1 MNPIVENIQIGKLVS
16 RYAGGYRIGPTGKMG
31 DTNAYLTLML
41 TKKPCWL
48 HRKMTKLL
56 LGWEWSDSK

>member
-1 MNPIVENIQIGKLVS
+1 MIPITENIQIGRLVS
-16 RYAGGYRIGPTGKMG
+16 RYAGSYRIGPTGKLG
-31 DTNAYLTLML
+31 DANTYLTLML

-56 LGWEWSDSK
+56 LG